1 MNKTGAYH
9 YTFESAGTHT
19 IELHEKPSIV
29 LVKNMTDDVINVSWG
44 ESIDDT
50 DYVEMLKETAEQIP
64 YLGISSG
71 DLSVTIQAAG
81 TGNVEVRILEY

>member
-19 IELHEKPSIV
+19 IELHEKPTII
-29 LVKNMTDDVINVSWG
+29 LVKNMTDDTIKVSWG
-44 ESIDDT
+44 DSIDDN

-64 YLGISSG
+64 YFAISSA
-71 DLSVTIQAAG
+71 DLSVTIQAVG
-81 TGNVEVRILEY
+81 TGNVEVRILDY

>member
-9 YTFESAGTHT
+9 YTFNSAGSHT
-19 IELHEKPSIV
+19 IELHEKPTII
-29 LVKNMTDDVINVSWG
+29 LVKNMTDDTIKVSWG
-44 ESIDDT
+44 DSIDDN

-64 YLGISSG
+64 YFAISAG

-81 TGNVEVRILEY
+81 TGNVEVRILDY